1 VQRFSVLRLLWI
13 DVGCNQ
19 GMIRVRNITGPEI
32 TGGFRPVN
40 LRGWEIPFLNMENGE
55 LPLILSFLSGISFF
69 TCFAIDIYKHF
80 VYSQLMIVS
89 FANKETEKL
98 FATGKSKKLPTEII
112 TRAIMRLTQLD
123 NAREV
128 SDLSMPPSNHL
139 EALSGN
145 RAGQWSIRIND
156 QWRICFGFAKGEAT
170 DVEITDYH

>member
-1 VQRFSVLRLLWI
+1 
-13 DVGCNQ
+13 
-19 GMIRVRNITGPEI
+19 MIT
-32 TGGFRPVN
+32 
-40 LRGWEIPFLNMENGE
+40 
-55 LPLILSFLSGISFF
+55 
-69 TCFAIDIYKHF
+69 
-80 VYSQLMIVS
+80 S

-98 FATGKSKKLPTEII
+98 FATGKSKKLLSEII

-128 SDLSMPPSNHL
+128 SDLLMPPSNCL

-156 QWRICFGFAKGEAT
+156 QWRICFGFNNSEAT